1 MNQLSLSH
9 IEKKYGDYIASGDV
23 SFDIPKGSIF
33 GLLGPNGAGKT
44 TLIRMITR
52 ITFPDSGTIL
62 FGGEPLRESHTNH
75 IGYMPEERGLY
86 KTMKVYEHLISL
98 ARLKDLSSSEART
111 RVNYWLEK
119 FEIVEWKQKKIE
131 ELSKGMAQK
140 IQFIATVLHDP
151 ELLILDEP
159 FSGLDPINAKL
170 IEDEIY
176 ALKQQGKTII
186 FSTHRMEQVE
196 GICDEIVLV
205 NKGHK
210 ILEGQV
216 SELKQRFKENK
227 YSIHYDGEISNG
239 FTKKFEVESVENQQA
254 IVLAH
259 TSDNEILRYFLDHN
273 ITVRAYN
280 EILPSLNEIFIKA
293 VNEKDEKDP
302 VVRDLIDKIKNDP
315 AGFFPI

>member
-1 MNQLSLSH
+1 MNQLSLAH
-9 IEKKYGDYIASGDV
+9 IEKKFGSYEASADV
-23 SFDIPKGSIF
+23 SFDIPKGAIF

-52 ITFPDSGTIL
+52 IIFPDSGTIL
-62 FGGEPLRESHTNH
+62 FDGQPLREEHTNR

-86 KTMKVYEHLISL
+86 KTMKVYEHLIYL
-98 ARLKDLSSSEART
+98 ARLKDLSSSEAAK
-111 RVNYWLEK
+111 RVNYWIDK
-119 FEIVEWKQKKIE
+119 FDIGSWKQKKIE

-140 IQFIATVLHDP
+140 VQFIVTVIHDP

-176 ALKQQGKTII
+176 NLKQQGKTII

-196 GICDEIVLV
+196 EICDEIVLI

-210 ILEGQV
+210 ILSGAV
-216 SELKQRFKENK
+216 DELKQQFKENK
-227 YSIHYDGEISNG
+227 YSIRYDGTLTDGFHSQFDVISAHDG
-239 FTKKFEVESVENQQA
+239 EAILQA
-254 IVLAH
+254 K
-259 TSDNEILRYFLDHN
+259 TSTNEILKYFIDHD
-273 ITVRAYN
+273 IIVRGYN

-293 VNEKDEKDP
+293 VNEIHPKENTILNP
-302 VVRDLIDKIKNDP
+302 QAV
-315 AGFFPI
+315 

>member
-1 MNQLSLSH
+1 MNQLALSH
-9 IEKKYGDYIASGDV
+9 IEKKYGDYVASADV
-23 SFDIPKGSIF
+23 SFDIPRGQIF

-52 ITFPDSGTIL
+52 ITMPDRGTIL
-62 FGGEPLRESHTNH
+62 FGGEPLSESHTNR

-86 KTMKVYEHLISL
+86 KTMKVYEHLIYL
-98 ARLKDLSSSEART
+98 ARLKDLSSSEAAK
-111 RVNYWLEK
+111 RVNYWLDK
-119 FEIVEWKQKKIE
+119 FDIAGWKQKKIE

-140 IQFIATVLHDP
+140 IQFIATVIHDP
-151 ELLILDEP
+151 DLLILDEP

-176 ALKQQGKTII
+176 AFKQQGKTII

-196 GICDEIVLV
+196 DICDEIVLI

-210 ILEGQV
+210 ILEGKV
-216 SELKQRFKENK
+216 AELKQRFKENK
-227 YSIHYDGEISNG
+227 YSILYDGEISNG
-239 FTKKFEVESVENQQA
+239 FASLFEVESVSPQEA

-259 TSDNEILRYFLDHN
+259 SSDNEILRYFLDHN
-273 ITVRAYN
+273 ITVRGYN

-293 VNEKDEKDP
+293 VNEQT
-302 VVRDLIDKIKNDP
+302 IK
-315 AGFFPI
+315 

>member
-1 MNQLSLSH
+1 MNQLSLAH
-9 IEKKYGDYIASGDV
+9 IEKRYGTYEASADV

-52 ITFPDSGTIL
+52 IIFPDSGTIL
-62 FGGEPLRESHTNH
+62 FSREHLKEAHTNR

-86 KTMKVYEHLISL
+86 KTMKVYEHLIYL
-98 ARLKDLSSSEART
+98 ARLKNLSGSEAAT
-111 RVNYWLEK
+111 KVNYWMER
-119 FEIVEWKQKKIE
+119 FEIGSWKQKKIE

-140 IQFIATVLHDP
+140 VQFIATVIHDP

-176 ALKQQGKTII
+176 NLKKLGKTII

-196 GICDEIVLV
+196 EICDEIVLV

-210 ILEGQV
+210 ILSGGV
-216 SELKQRFKENK
+216 AELKQQFKENK
-227 YSIHYDGEISNG
+227 YSIRYDGILANG
-239 FTKKFEVESVENQQA
+239 FGSQFDVVSAQDGEA
-254 IVLAH
+254 IIKAGAS
-259 TSDNEILRYFLDHN
+259 TNEILKYFIDHDV
-273 ITVRAYN
+273 IVRGYN

-293 VNEKDEKDP
+293 VNSTSDKASPLLNP
-302 VVRDLIDKIKNDP
+302 VN
-315 AGFFPI
+315 A

>member
-1 MNQLSLSH
+1 MNQLSLAH
-9 IEKKYGDYIASGDV
+9 IEKKYGSYEASADV
-23 SFDIPKGSIF
+23 SFDIPKGAIF

-52 ITFPDSGTIL
+52 IIFPDSGTIL
-62 FGGEPLRESHTNH
+62 FSGEPLKEEHTNK

-86 KTMKVYEHLISL
+86 KTMKVYEHLIYL
-98 ARLKDLSSSEART
+98 ARLKDLSASEADK
-111 RVNYWLEK
+111 RVNYWIDR
-119 FEIVEWKQKKIE
+119 FEIGSWKQKKIE

-140 IQFIATVLHDP
+140 VQFIATVIHDP

-176 ALKQQGKTII
+176 NLKQKGKTII

-196 GICDEIVLV
+196 EICDQIVLI

-210 ILEGQV
+210 ILSGGV
-216 SELKQRFKENK
+216 AELKQQFKENR
-227 YSIHYDGEISNG
+227 YSIHYDGILANG
-239 FTKKFEVESVENQQA
+239 FSSQFDVISTHDGEA
-254 IVLAH
+254 IVQAKSS
-259 TSDNEILRYFLDHN
+259 TNEILKYFIDHD
-273 ITVRAYN
+273 ITVRSYN

-293 VNEKDEKDP
+293 VNDTTT
-302 VVRDLIDKIKNDP
+302 
-315 AGFFPI
+315 AGIMQNQRTI

>member
-1 MNQLSLSH
+1 MNQLSLAH
-9 IEKKYGDYIASGDV
+9 IEKKYDQYAASADV

-52 ITFPDSGTIL
+52 IIFPDSGTIL
-62 FGGEPLRESHTNH
+62 FDGQPLQEEHTNR

-86 KTMKVYEHLISL
+86 KTMKVYEHLVYL
-98 ARLKDLSSSEART
+98 ARLKGLSSSQANKK
-111 RVNYWLEK
+111 VNFWLEK
-119 FEIVEWKQKKIE
+119 FEISGWKQKKIE

-140 IQFIATVLHDP
+140 IQFIATVIHDP

-176 ALKQQGKTII
+176 HLKQQGKTII

-196 GICDEIVLV
+196 EICDEIVLIH
-205 NKGHK
+205 KGHK
-210 ILEGQV
+210 ILSGAV
-216 SELKQRFKENK
+216 PELKQQFKENK
-227 YSIHYDGEISNG
+227 YRVQYDGVLTDG
-239 FTKKFEVESVENQQA
+239 FHSQFDVITSTDGEA
-254 IVLAH
+254 VLQPRS
-259 TSDNEILRYFLDHN
+259 TTNEILKYFIDHDIN
-273 ITVRAYN
+273 VRAYN

-293 VNEKDEKDP
+293 VNSP
-302 VVRDLIDKIKNDP
+302 DK
-315 AGFFPI
+315 ATSPIQNTQAA

>member
-9 IEKKYGDYIASGDV
+9 IEKKYGDYVASGDV
-23 SFDIPKGSIF
+23 SFDIPKGAIF

-52 ITFPDSGTIL
+52 ITFPDKGTIL
-62 FGGEPLRESHTNH
+62 FGGEPLREAHTNR

-86 KTMKVYEHLISL
+86 KTMKVYEHLIYL
-98 ARLKDLSSSEART
+98 ARLKDLSASESAK
-111 RVNYWLEK
+111 RVNYWLDK
-119 FEIVEWKQKKIE
+119 FDIAGWKQKKIE

-140 IQFIATVLHDP
+140 IQFIATVIHDP

-176 ALKQQGKTII
+176 ALRQQGKTII

-196 GICDEIVLV
+196 DICDEIVLI

-210 ILEGQV
+210 ILSGKV
-216 SELKQRFKENK
+216 SELKQQFKENK
-227 YSIHYDGEISNG
+227 YRIHYDGEIHNG
-239 FTKKFEVESVENQQA
+239 FAERFEVESVKEQQA
-254 IVLAH
+254 IVLAK
-259 TSDNEILRYFLDHN
+259 SSNNDILRYFLEHD
-273 ITVRAYN
+273 ITVRGYN

-293 VNEKDEKDP
+293 VNGQRPE
-302 VVRDLIDKIKNDP
+302 
-315 AGFFPI
+315 

>member
-9 IEKKYGDYIASGDV
+9 IEKKYGSYEASADV
-23 SFDIPKGSIF
+23 SFDIPKGAIF

-52 ITFPDSGTIL
+52 IIFPDSGTIL
-62 FGGEPLRESHTNH
+62 FDGEPLKGQHTNR

-86 KTMKVYEHLISL
+86 KTMKVYEHLIYL
-98 ARLKDLSSSEART
+98 ARLKDLSSPEAAK
-111 RVNYWLEK
+111 RVNYWIEK
-119 FEIVEWKQKKIE
+119 FDIAGWKQKKIE

-140 IQFIATVLHDP
+140 VQFIATVIHDP

-176 ALKQQGKTII
+176 NLKQKGKTII

-196 GICDEIVLV
+196 EICDQIVLI

-210 ILEGQV
+210 ILSGGV
-216 SELKQRFKENK
+216 SELKQQFKENK
-227 YSIHYDGEISNG
+227 YSIRYDGTLTEG
-239 FTKKFEVESVENQQA
+239 FHSQFDVMSTHEGEAILQA
-254 IVLAH
+254 K
-259 TSDNEILRYFLDHN
+259 TSTNEILKYFIDHD
-273 ITVRAYN
+273 IIVKGYN

-293 VNEKDEKDP
+293 VSGAHPKESIELKLQA
-302 VVRDLIDKIKNDP
+302 V
-315 AGFFPI
+315 

>member
-1 MNQLSLSH
+1 MNQLSLAH
-9 IEKKYGDYIASGDV
+9 IEKKYGSYEASADV
-23 SFDIPKGSIF
+23 SFDIPKGAIF

-52 ITFPDSGTIL
+52 IIFPDSGTIL
-62 FGGEPLRESHTNH
+62 FSGEHLREEHTNR

-86 KTMKVYEHLISL
+86 KTMKVYEHLIYL
-98 ARLKDLSSSEART
+98 ARLKNLSASEASN
-111 RVNYWLEK
+111 RVNYWIDR
-119 FEIVEWKQKKIE
+119 FEIGSWKQKKIE

-140 IQFIATVLHDP
+140 VQFIATVIHDP

-176 ALKQQGKTII
+176 NLKQKGKTII

-196 GICDEIVLV
+196 EICDQIVLI

-210 ILEGQV
+210 ILSGGV
-216 SELKQRFKENK
+216 AELKQQFKENR
-227 YSIHYDGEISNG
+227 YSIHYDGILANG
-239 FTKKFEVESVENQQA
+239 FSSQFDVISTHNSEA
-254 IVLAH
+254 IVQARSS
-259 TSDNEILRYFLDHN
+259 TNEILKYFIDHD
-273 ITVRAYN
+273 ITVRSYN

-293 VNEKDEKDP
+293 VNDTTTG
-302 VVRDLIDKIKNDP
+302 
-315 AGFFPI
+315 AGITQNQRTV

>member
-9 IEKKYGDYIASGDV
+9 IQKKYDNYVASADV
-23 SFDIPKGSIF
+23 SFDIPKGAIF

-52 ITFPDSGTIL
+52 IIFPDSGDIL
-62 FGGEPLRESHTNH
+62 FSGEHLRESHTNR

-86 KTMKVYEHLISL
+86 KTMKVYEHLIYL
-98 ARLKDLSSSEART
+98 ARLKDLSASDAHSK
-111 RVNYWLEK
+111 VSYWIDR
-119 FEIVEWKQKKIE
+119 FDIGSWKQKKIE

-140 IQFIATVLHDP
+140 VQFIATVIHDP

-176 ALKQQGKTII
+176 NLKKQGKTII

-196 GICDEIVLV
+196 EICDEIVLI

-210 ILEGQV
+210 ILSGAV
-216 SELKQRFKENK
+216 AALKQQFKENK
-227 YSIHYDGEISNG
+227 YSVHYDGELSDS
-239 FTKKFEVESVENQQA
+239 FAVEFDVESTEGGEA
-254 IVLAH
+254 IIKAGP
-259 TSDNEILRYFLDHN
+259 SSNEILKYFIDQN
-273 ITVRAYN
+273 ITVKSYN

-293 VNEKDEKDP
+293 VSSTASATLSK
-302 VVRDLIDKIKNDP
+302 
-315 AGFFPI
+315 

>member
-9 IEKKYGDYIASGDV
+9 IEKKYDNYVASADV
-23 SFDIPKGSIF
+23 SFDIPKGAIF

-52 ITFPDSGTIL
+52 IIFPDSGQIL
-62 FGGEPLRESHTNH
+62 FSGQPLREEHTNR

-86 KTMKVYEHLISL
+86 KTMKVYEHLIYL
-98 ARLKDLSSSEART
+98 ARLKDLSASEAQT
-111 RVNYWLEK
+111 KVNYWLDR
-119 FEIVEWKQKKIE
+119 FEISGWKQKKIE

-140 IQFIATVLHDP
+140 IQFIATVIHDP

-176 ALKQQGKTII
+176 NLKKQGKTII

-196 GICDEIVLV
+196 EICDEIVLV

-210 ILEGQV
+210 ILSGAV
-216 SELKQRFKENK
+216 AELKQQFKENK
-227 YSIHYDGEISNG
+227 YSVRYDGKLSEG
-239 FTKKFEVESVENQQA
+239 FHTQFDVVSADAGEAIIQA
-254 IVLAH
+254 GP
-259 TSDNEILRYFLDHN
+259 SSNEILKYFIDQG
-273 ITVRAYN
+273 ITVRSYN

-293 VNEKDEKDP
+293 VNTSTQTEKH
-302 VVRDLIDKIKNDP
+302 
-315 AGFFPI
+315 